1 MERGGENKNHEK
13 CKFQQKY
20 MTFEK
25 ADCVCGELRPVVIGD
40 WSDCILQHPDEV
52 NNAVKVRSDVAK
64 KPASAHTQRHPEED
78 LQKQAY
84 CGSGV
89 RYKVISCQTSSRDM
103 EGSASCS
110 AVEYEEEPC
119 TISCPVDC
127 LMHPWS
133 EWSQCSVTCG
143 SGIQQRYRSVKT
155 QSENGGR
162 KCPTSYGYTT
172 ESQTRVCVS
181 PVSTTSGTRMTGG
194 RASPM
199 VATSVE
205 REHRQG
211 AWGKCFAVMNG
222 LARPTPLDP
231 SYCPGNERPANVQ
244 ACDLPC
250 PGHCVM
256 SDWTE
261 WTPCRQ
267 PCNGKQTQVRSRK
280 VLRTAGQNCMAQQ
293 DVRVCLKGDTC
304 IEYSWEL
311 SDWTSCLVNDG
322 SEVCGVGHKERFA
335 LCRNEAGQRVDDHK
349 CIELFGPMTEP
360 LVVSCEIPCDND
372 CLLSDW
378 SDWSTCTRTCG
389 LGVTTRYRVTVQA
402 PTGNGRKCPGSMDQ
416 SRPCFL
422 QGCYRWMVTDWTS
435 CRTQKGVCG
444 QGMQER
450 NVSCVGEDGQPVNST
465 RCPHDTEKLVLKTR
479 QPCRVPC
486 PGECRLS
493 EWSEW
498 STCYIGCQDF
508 REGFRTGVR
517 ARSRAILVNPS
528 VNNPPCDDTLW
539 DEETCQTDTCL
550 NFTWN
555 ATPWSA
561 TGLRTVTCRRSDGF
575 VVEGGCNDAVR
586 PADVLTCVPECTPL
600 NSKCVD
606 SNLCSC
612 VPPYRPVYSP
622 NNTLTDCVMNTTTT
636 PAAGGTTDVQPVS
649 TTSIWMYAVIAVGTI
664 FVISVAAALYNMCE
678 LFRTGPRPRRKA
690 NQASKTASGADLT
703 PSATRR
709 TGDSDYV
716 RNTEMEEL
724 YKQVVPRALRSDTR
738 NNHPDMTS
746 DLTRDPDPAYQNLDP
761 ENLPTPDLAF
771 ADSGNGRRAESE
783 RNAAES
789 CGPTAR
795 SNVGLGVRL
804 PGRGSREE
812 QEHLLPP
819 SCPLPHPPLPP
830 ACSYPLASGL
840 ATANNRRYPAW
851 RGSMQSMDGGFFRK
865 CGVFSAC
872 LSDASPGYEDEGRA
886 EERVQ
891 MVPDASLDS
900 LRTPCLAHVRRQGGG
915 GEANDVACVEVHC
928 SVSGLTNHPN
938 CMLRDSHLRPSSRPV
953 KSPPCRPLP
962 GRPVV
967 SPSPQESPLPTSK
980 IDTDTNST
988 ASEYISAS
996 RSAAGDNLTEELE
1009 LDGMQLLP
1017 LDISLD
1023 PSSFRGDRTGAGAK
1037 GSLSNISEMSFDK
1050 PPPDSCPSFPA
1061 QMDYGN
1067 SGASVQQLILP
1078 GAETGRSSVDS
1089 SPLSGR
1095 LRSSQLREEPLNSM
1109 LGKTPSLRISCA
1121 RIHGSFTFSGRSR
1134 TGL

>member
-1 MERGGENKNHEK
+1 M
-13 CKFQQKY
+13 
-20 MTFEK
+20 
-25 ADCVCGELRPVVIGD
+25 
-40 WSDCILQHPDEV
+40 
-52 NNAVKVRSDVAK
+52 
-64 KPASAHTQRHPEED
+64 ASHWFF
-78 LQKQAY
+78 LF
-84 CGSGV
+84 CFFCSL
-89 RYKVISCQTSSRDM
+89 
-103 EGSASCS
+103 SCS
-110 AVEYEEEPC
+110 
-119 TISCPVDC
+119 
-127 LMHPWS
+127 
-133 EWSQCSVTCG
+133 
-143 SGIQQRYRSVKT
+143 
-155 QSENGGR
+155 
-162 KCPTSYGYTT
+162 
-172 ESQTRVCVS
+172 
-181 PVSTTSGTRMTGG
+181 
-194 RASPM
+194 
-199 VATSVE
+199 
-205 REHRQG
+205 
-211 AWGKCFAVMNG
+211 
-222 LARPTPLDP
+222 
-231 SYCPGNERPANVQ
+231 
-244 ACDLPC
+244 
-250 PGHCVM
+250 
-256 SDWTE
+256 
-261 WTPCRQ
+261 
-267 PCNGKQTQVRSRK
+267 
-280 VLRTAGQNCMAQQ
+280 
-293 DVRVCLKGDTC
+293 
-304 IEYSWEL
+304 
-311 SDWTSCLVNDG
+311 
-322 SEVCGVGHKERFA
+322 
-335 LCRNEAGQRVDDHK
+335 
-349 CIELFGPMTEP
+349 
-360 LVVSCEIPCDND
+360 
-372 CLLSDW
+372 
-378 SDWSTCTRTCG
+378 
-389 LGVTTRYRVTVQA
+389 
-402 PTGNGRKCPGSMDQ
+402 
-416 SRPCFL
+416 
-422 QGCYRWMVTDWTS
+422 
-435 CRTQKGVCG
+435 
-444 QGMQER
+444 
-450 NVSCVGEDGQPVNST
+450 
-465 RCPHDTEKLVLKTR
+465 
-479 QPCRVPC
+479 
-486 PGECRLS
+486 
-493 EWSEW
+493 
-498 STCYIGCQDF
+498 
-508 REGFRTGVR
+508 
-517 ARSRAILVNPS
+517 
-528 VNNPPCDDTLW
+528 
-539 DEETCQTDTCL
+539 
-550 NFTWN
+550 
-555 ATPWSA
+555 
-561 TGLRTVTCRRSDGF
+561 
-575 VVEGGCNDAVR
+575 
-586 PADVLTCVPECTPL
+586 
-600 NSKCVD
+600 
-606 SNLCSC
+606 
-612 VPPYRPVYSP
+612 
-622 NNTLTDCVMNTTTT
+622 
-636 PAAGGTTDVQPVS
+636 
-649 TTSIWMYAVIAVGTI
+649 
-664 FVISVAAALYNMCE
+664 E

-709 TGDSDYV
+709 PGDSDYV

-872 LSDASPGYEDEGRA
+872 LSDASQGYEDEGRA

-891 MVPDASLDS
+891 MVADPSLDS

-962 GRPVV
+962 GRPVA

-996 RSAAGDNLTEELE
+996 RSAAGDNLAEELE

-1050 PPPDSCPSFPA
+1050 PPSDPNFPA

-1095 LRSSQLREEPLNSM
+1095 LRSSQLSGGTSEQHAGKDAEPPDILCTDPRI
-1109 LGKTPSLRISCA
+1109 LHLQRPVKDGSLD
-1121 RIHGSFTFSGRSR
+1121 SGRSTLPPSRNGSLDTPSDNSTWPSSNGKRLSPSQPHPTGAMQAASRDSHVVFRPPLEGSRASRRNMVPLVFGSLPTAKARSPTACPPNSVFGSPGLRQQR
-1134 TGL
+1134 TPQRPVTPLGSPGSRSLCDSCRKVIGPGDLFLSDTPDSMSETSERSGMETTV